1 MSTKP
6 KDHRPKVISFRSTL
20 DGLNIAARESILW
33 PCHAFN
39 ISIPQ
44 KKKNALNVFEETVL
58 RITEIESGDTD
69 KIAQLICLEK
79 ELVIFI
85 QNRLNQ
91 LDLLDDRYE
100 LSEHGKELLDEWQ
113 DKSDVN
119 LEYVVATVFVDLLSG
134 KLLPYVSTK
143 QITYKKVESLFS
155 KENPDKKGEYD
166 HYVNFLINPTEEK
179 SKLKAKQ
186 IRPAEKSF
194 WNAIPD
200 SNDIIRA
207 IRGFNIKYKRYALL
221 NHDVVQYPP
230 SVPMAEAISVHDNPE
245 LVFLHCNAIIQ
256 VGNSDL
262 LVTDGFGFGFS
273 ERFSSYLMSQNGKWV
288 TEIKQKAVIERID
301 PDSSQSNKNA
311 YKSYKYREI
320 SKRISRSKASLGNIE
335 NLEVNSSNYERDYR
349 SKIENGIKNIYESL
363 EWAFRQVVA
372 DYPVPE
378 WELVFAGQ
386 NFRENEKLLYGFAKK
401 VGFSVTDKNKILLQV
416 KSGAIKQIE
425 YGKVELQPL
434 IAISLAGAIGNSNHP
449 VYRLAKNHSGFLKIA
464 LRLKKYRD
472 PIEHGSSK
480 ELDIDNGTLKEL
492 IKIIVPMIISLVP
505 GVADDLEIS
514 NVDHPVRDVNQ
525 ESLKANINLEKKL
538 GTALTSGISL
548 EIKEQ
553 LIRSEIMLEKFS
565 SDKAI
570 EIIKCY
576 ASAIQLSLYEVVKDR
591 RLNYKSDRIREEAIE
606 KIVQSDFYSS
616 ATDIPE
622 EISTVT
628 VKRINIAVQGLS
640 STLGTQLLSVF
651 LLGSESELTQIRNLD
666 PEFIEFVANL
676 IRLRGHGN
684 DNEKLHDFSQ
694 NDIEL
699 LKNKVFKTIKI
710 ITEIF

>member
-44 KKKNALNVFEETVL
+44 KKKNVLNVFEETVL
-58 RITEIESGDTD
+58 RITEIESGVTE

-143 QITYKKVESLFS
+143 QINYKKVVNLFS
-155 KENPDKKGEYD
+155 KENPDTKGEYD
-166 HYVNFLINPTEEK
+166 NYVNFLINPIKEK
-179 SKLKAKQ
+179 SKIKAKQ
-186 IRPAEKSF
+186 IRPAEESF
-194 WNAIPD
+194 WNAVPD

-207 IRGFNIKYKRYALL
+207 IRAFNIKYKRYALL

-230 SVPMAEAISVHDNPE
+230 SVPVAEAISVHDNPE
-245 LVFLHCNAIIQ
+245 LVFLHCNVIIQ

-262 LVTDGFGFGFS
+262 LVSDGFGFGFS
-273 ERFSSYLMSQNGKWV
+273 EKFSSYLMSQNWKWV
-288 TEIKQKAVIERID
+288 TEIKQKAVIEMLG

-320 SKRISRSKASLGNIE
+320 SDRISRSKTSLGNIE

-349 SKIENGIKNIYESL
+349 SEIENGIKNIYESL

-378 WELVFAGQ
+378 WERVFAGK

-416 KSGAIKQIE
+416 KPGAIKQIE

-449 VYRLAKNHSGFLKIA
+449 VHRLAKNHSGFLKSA

-480 ELDIDNGTLKEL
+480 GLDIDKGILKEL
-492 IKIIVPMIISLVP
+492 IKIIEPMILSLVP
-505 GVADDLEIS
+505 GVADDLGIS
-514 NVDHPVRDVNQ
+514 NENHLVRDVNQ

-538 GTALTSGISL
+538 GTALTSDISL

-553 LIRSEIMLEKFS
+553 LIRSEIMLEQFS
-565 SDKAI
+565 DDKAI
-570 EIIKCY
+570 EIVKCY

-591 RLNYKSDRIREEAIE
+591 RLNCKSDRIREEGIE
-606 KIVQSDFYSS
+606 KIVQSGLYSS
-616 ATDIPE
+616 VANIPK

-628 VKRINIAVQGLS
+628 VKHINIAVQGLS
-640 STLGTQLLSVF
+640 STLGAQLISVF

-666 PEFIEFVANL
+666 PEFIEFVAYL

-684 DNEKLHDFSQ
+684 DNEKLHYLSQ